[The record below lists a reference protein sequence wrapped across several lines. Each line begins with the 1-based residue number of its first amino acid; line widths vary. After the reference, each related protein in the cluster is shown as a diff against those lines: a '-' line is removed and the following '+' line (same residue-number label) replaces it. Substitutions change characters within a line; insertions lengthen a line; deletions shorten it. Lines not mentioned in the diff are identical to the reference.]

1 MSGGTLILANPLTLD
16 FGLHF
21 SGGGITSGIL
31 DIFGDSS
38 QTALMTVSNTTINN
52 FGSYDITLVNGN
64 AFSGG
69 GSTFNNSGTLI
80 LESTDGTL
88 SFNIALNNAGTVS
101 AESGVANLLSGGT
114 ISGTASAA
122 AGAVLQFGSSYTFI
136 DGAQF
141 AGAGLVQ
148 FNNATTTTL
157 SGTIAN
163 NGNVLINS
171 TGSFTD
177 FVLSDD
183 LTITGSGVL
192 TLVNA
197 DRIRGSGTLTNA
209 GSTIQGETN
218 NSGSLGNNE
227 IGIINQADGLI
238 DANATGLFLLV
249 DPNSD
254 VGLTN
259 LGTMQASDGG
269 LLRLTGNGTGDF
281 NNSGGL
287 IQALEGSEV
296 QLTGGATINGGT
308 LATFG
313 SGVIRNLGTATL
325 NDVTNSGAFIANN
338 ASVTTLGGTIN
349 STGSILINSTGS
361 FTDLFING
369 TVTLTGNSTLTLQ
382 NAARVRGTGTLFNG
396 GAEGEAFT
404 IQGETSN
411 SGSLGT
417 NELGIVNRSGGLIN
431 ANVAGL
437 FLLVDPNVTSG
448 LTNTGIMQASA
459 GGLLRLT
466 GNGGGDFNNSGGLIQ
481 ALDGSEVQ
489 LTAGATI
496 NGGTLTTLGSGVIR
510 NLGTATLN
518 DVANSGAFIANN
530 ASVTTLGG
538 TINSTGSIL
547 INSTGSFTDLFINGA
562 VTLTGSTLTLQNAAR
577 VRGTGTLFNGGSSG
591 EAFTIQGETSNSGS
605 LGTNELGI
613 VNRSGGLINA
623 NVAGL
628 FLLVDP
634 NVTSGL
640 TNTGIMQASAGG
652 LLRLTGNG
660 GGDFNNSGG
669 LIQALDGS
677 EVQFTGG
684 ATINGGILT
693 TLGSGVIRNLGTATL
708 NDVTN
713 SGAFIANNASVTT
726 LGGTINSTASIFV
739 NSTGS
744 FTDLTING
752 SVTLTGG
759 STLTL
764 QNAARVRGT
773 GTLFNGG
780 SSGEAFTIQGET
792 SNSGSI
798 GTNELAIVNRSGGL
812 IDANVF
818 NGTVGLALV
827 VDPRT
832 IDGLINLGVMRASG
846 GGILLFTGNGGGGFT
861 NTGGTISALTGSEVQ
876 LTSGASI
883 IGGTLNTV
891 GTGVLR
897 NLNTATLTSLTNAG
911 TFIGNNASVTTLN
924 GTILNSGSF
933 SINSTGSFTD
943 LLLGSDVTLS
953 GGGTVSLVNADR
965 VRGGGILTN
974 TDNTIQGE
982 TSNSGSLGNNEI
994 GLVNQAGGVISA
1006 NISGLTLN
1014 VDPNSTNGLVNQGTM
1029 QAINGGILRLNG
1041 NGGGT
1046 FTNNGTIK
1054 ALSGGMLKFEG
1065 TITSSG
1071 TVDVG
1076 SDTLTISGSGSY
1088 TQTAGTFRLAGGTV
1102 TSSTALNFNGGLIDA
1117 RGSINSAISNGGNLQ
1132 PALGGNRSFR
1142 HGNRFLAL
1150 HLKADLPARRT
1161 HSGQPIRIPQCKRF
1175 GRPQWQPCRLLRQFV
1190 QGWQ

>member
-1 MSGGTLILANPLTLD
+1 
-16 FGLHF
+16 
-21 SGGGITSGIL
+21 
-31 DIFGDSS
+31 
-38 QTALMTVSNTTINN
+38 MT
-52 FGSYDITLVNGN
+52 F
-64 AFSGG
+64 
-69 GSTFNNSGTLI
+69 
-80 LESTDGTL
+80 
-88 SFNIALNNAGTVS
+88 
-101 AESGVANLLSGGT
+101 
-114 ISGTASAA
+114 
-122 AGAVLQFGSSYTFI
+122 
-136 DGAQF
+136 
-141 AGAGLVQ
+141 
-148 FNNATTTTL
+148 
-157 SGTIAN
+157 
-163 NGNVLINS
+163 
-171 TGSFTD
+171 TG
-177 FVLSDD
+177 
-183 LTITGSGVL
+183 
-192 TLVNA
+192 
-197 DRIRGSGTLTNA
+197 
-209 GSTIQGETN
+209 
-218 NSGSLGNNE
+218 
-227 IGIINQADGLI
+227 
-238 DANATGLFLLV
+238 
-249 DPNSD
+249 
-254 VGLTN
+254 
-259 LGTMQASDGG
+259 
-269 LLRLTGNGTGDF
+269 
-281 NNSGGL
+281 
-287 IQALEGSEV
+287 
-296 QLTGGATINGGT
+296 
-308 LATFG
+308 
-313 SGVIRNLGTATL
+313 
-325 NDVTNSGAFIANN
+325 
-338 ASVTTLGGTIN
+338 
-349 STGSILINSTGS
+349 
-361 FTDLFING
+361 
-369 TVTLTGNSTLTLQ
+369 STLTLQ

-396 GAEGEAFT
+396 GSSGETFT

-437 FLLVDPNVTSG
+437 FLLVDPN
-448 LTNTGIMQASA
+448 A
-459 GGLLRLT
+459 
-466 GNGGGDFNNSGGLIQ
+466 
-481 ALDGSEVQ
+481 
-489 LTAGATI
+489 
-496 NGGTLTTLGSGVIR
+496 
-510 NLGTATLN
+510 
-518 DVANSGAFIANN
+518 
-530 ASVTTLGG
+530 
-538 TINSTGSIL
+538 
-547 INSTGSFTDLFINGA
+547 
-562 VTLTGSTLTLQNAAR
+562 
-577 VRGTGTLFNGGSSG
+577 
-591 EAFTIQGETSNSGS
+591 
-605 LGTNELGI
+605 
-613 VNRSGGLINA
+613 
-623 NVAGL
+623 
-628 FLLVDP
+628 
-634 NVTSGL
+634 TSGL

-684 ATINGGILT
+684 ATINGGTLT

-726 LGGTINSTASIFV
+726 LGGTINSTGSILV

-846 GGILLFTGNGGGGFT
+846 GGILLFTGNGGGAFT

-876 LTSGASI
+876 LTTGASI
-883 IGGTLNTV
+883 TGGTLSTV

-974 TDNTIQGE
+974 IDNTIQGE

-1065 TITSSG
+1065 TVTSSG

-1076 SDTLTISGSGSY
+1076 SDTLSISGSGSY
-1088 TQTAGTFRLAGGTV
+1088 AQTAGTFRLAGGTV

-1117 RGSINSAISNGGNLQ
+1117 RGSINSAITNGGNLQ
-1132 PALGGNRSFR
+1132 PALGGTGLSVTGAVTLLSTSKLTFQLGGLTQGNQYGFLNANGSVALNGNLVVSFVNSFKAGNEDNFTVLSATALSGSFTNVASGTRLATTDSSGTFLVTYDGTTVTLSNFQPIGEAPSSPDATESAEHVAGPRSAGR
-1142 HGNRFLAL
+1142 GPYRKTKIDAESPAAPGTSSVAVKNAPARARPPRQPKQMCRLLAPRAG
-1150 HLKADLPARRT
+1150 KLPARRE
-1161 HSGQPIRIPQCKRF
+1161 GA
-1175 GRPQWQPCRLLRQFV
+1175 GRSRSLWKILISSLACSKDPGPPRRRAK
-1190 QGWQ
+1190 